1 MADNPLNKLPDNPFN
16 KERVSS
22 IVDRAK
28 ELIVD
33 PLATWHDVIEEAEP
47 PNRILLNYA
56 LPLAAIGPLAG
67 LIGSLAF
74 GYGALGFSGRLGF
87 GSAIVM
93 ALSSLLLS
101 IVSLYVVTWIVNF
114 LAPRFGG
121 TRDFASAF
129 RLVTYAMTA
138 AWAAGIFG
146 LVPALSFLGLLGLY
160 SIYIFYTGV
169 RPVLGVSDEQ
179 AAAFTVIVFV
189 LGIVANMVTGMM
201 VSTVAGMPTLLI

>member
-1 MADNPLNKLPDNPFN
+1 MPENPLNKLPDNPFN
-16 KERVSS
+16 KERVAS

-33 PLATWHDVIEEAEP
+33 PQATWHDVIEEAEEP
-47 PNRILLNYA
+47 RQILLQYA

-67 LIGSLAF
+67 LIGSLIF

-87 GSAIVM
+87 GSAIGM

-101 IVSLYVVTWIVNF
+101 IVSLYVVSWIVNL

-121 TRDFASAF
+121 TKDFASAF
-129 RLVTYAMTA
+129 RLVAYAMTA
-138 AWAAGIFG
+138 AWLAGVFG
-146 LVPALSFLGLLGLY
+146 LIPVLSFLGLLGLY

-179 AAAFTVIVFV
+179 AAAFTIIVFV
-189 LGIVANMVTGMM
+189 LAIVANVVTGMM
-201 VSTVAGMPTLLI
+201 VSTVAGMPAMLI